1 MACKTCSL
9 KGVLNGPVF
18 LADSA
23 LTGDDASPFISD
35 VRPDVLHDELSV
47 GVAQATEPDSG
58 QRIFFFVPLL
68 RDVGEVIWAPLVVG
82 GVGCSLRVAPFYGG
96 RWVRADSSAR
106 ARPSLR
112 RRSFGLLVVQSSW
125 TGKGWVPAGL
135 ELVVPP
141 SAL

>member
-35 VRPDVLHDELSV
+35 VRPDVLYGQLSV

-58 QRIFFFVPLL
+58 QQIFFVCPIAT
-68 RDVGEVIWAPLVVG
+68 R
-82 GVGCSLRVAPFYGG
+82 CR
-96 RWVRADSSAR
+96 
-106 ARPSLR
+106 
-112 RRSFGLLVVQSSW
+112 
-125 TGKGWVPAGL
+125 
-135 ELVVPP
+135 
-141 SAL
+141 